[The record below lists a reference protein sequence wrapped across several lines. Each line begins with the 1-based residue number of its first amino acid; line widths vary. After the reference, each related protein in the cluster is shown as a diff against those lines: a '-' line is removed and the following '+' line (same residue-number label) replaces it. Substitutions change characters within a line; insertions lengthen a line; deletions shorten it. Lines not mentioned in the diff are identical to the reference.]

1 MDAPESFAKWRIYLI
16 IIMFLWATF
25 FPVSK
30 YLTGSLSPLT
40 LSFLRYF
47 FAILVLVPLSLKGRV
62 EKSDIFKLFLLGAVG
77 IAGFSILLYEGI
89 ARSTASS
96 SSIIVN
102 SQAVFV
108 TFLSPFL
115 IGERFTQK
123 RIFGA
128 IVGVVGLVLVVT
140 NGVGLTEIVKKE
152 YFFGSILLICASV
165 SMGIYSIY
173 MKRLVEKYGSNTPTF
188 YTMAFGTIL
197 LTLVLG
203 ISGAYSE
210 LAMMSTQQWAIAAY
224 IGIIPTALVYVAFN
238 RSLRHVGVVN
248 ATSFKLLMP
257 IFAVGLS
264 MTFLNESITRYI
276 AVGFILVLSGILTIQ
291 SSSH

>member
-1 MDAPESFAKWRIYLI
+1 MDAPGSFTKWRIYLI

-30 YLTGSLSPLT
+30 YLTGSLSPIT

-47 FAILVLVPLSLKGRV
+47 FAILVLVPLSLKERV
-62 EKSDIFKLFLLGAVG
+62 EKNDIFKLFLLGAVG
-77 IAGFSILLYEGI
+77 IAGFSVLLYEGI

-102 SQAVFV
+102 SQAIFV

-128 IVGVVGLVLVVT
+128 IVGVVGLVLVIT

-152 YFFGSILLICASV
+152 YFFGNILLICASV

-173 MKRLVEKYGSNTPTF
+173 MKGLVEKYGSNTPTF

-197 LTLVLG
+197 LTFVLG
-203 ISGAYSE
+203 ISGTYSE
-210 LAMMSTQQWAIAAY
+210 LAMMGAQQWVVAAY

-257 IFAVGLS
+257 IFAIGLS
-264 MTFLNESITRYI
+264 MAFLNESITRYI